1 MFKKLKIKHAARRV
15 QSTRKPATKKNTRRT
30 TRRTFWSRVWGIIC
44 WPFRMIA
51 KLCRRL
57 WQWVC
62 SLDVVGLVNITL
74 LVAIIVL
81 FSMLI
86 IDIVGCRRNQ
96 IVVVAEPVPVTHQV
110 SITDAPAPRSIKP
123 RQQPTLPMRVDTKTN
138 KKVEPAINVVPVKK
152 SEVQVVKQQTA
163 TVKNRFWGDIIID
176 SRGAGAMLQNGAQVN
191 GNLYLQNM
199 RKYTLPCDIRI
210 NGNLFLRD
218 VNMLQFCGDFIITG
232 NIYVSPRSSFGPIPK
247 TARLGGHVIL

>member
-1 MFKKLKIKHAARRV
+1 MFDKLKMKFAARRV
-15 QSTRKPATKKNTRRT
+15 KANKKSNKGKTARKNTKRKG
-30 TRRTFWSRVWGIIC
+30 FWARVWNIIC

-51 KLCRRL
+51 KLCKRFWNWL
-57 WQWVC
+57 C
-62 SLDVVGLVNITL
+62 GINLVAMVNLAL

-86 IDIVGCRRNQ
+86 IDVVGCRKQVVIVAKAQNTPEQ
-96 IVVVAEPVPVTHQV
+96 VVV
-110 SITDAPAPRSIKP
+110 TDASAPRNVRPRPVLPIKVNA
-123 RQQPTLPMRVDTKTN
+123 QTN
-138 KKVEPAINVVPVKK
+138 KKEAPSVNVTPVNRTEAK
-152 SEVQVVKQQTA
+152 VARQQTA
-163 TVKNRFWGDIIID
+163 KHQNKFMGDVIID
-176 SRGAGAMLQNGAQVN
+176 SRGAGTMLKNGSQVN

-218 VNMLQFCGDFIITG
+218 VNMLQFCGDFVITG

-247 TARLGGHVIL
+247 TARLGGHVVL

>member
-1 MFKKLKIKHAARRV
+1 MFDKLKMKFAARRV
-15 QSTRKPATKKNTRRT
+15 KTKKKDAKKKTSRKNAKRNGFWTRA
-30 TRRTFWSRVWGIIC
+30 WNIIC

-51 KLCRRL
+51 KLCKRFWNWL
-57 WQWVC
+57 
-62 SLDVVGLVNITL
+62 SDINLVAMVNLAL

-86 IDIVGCRRNQ
+86 IDVVGCRKQ
-96 IVVVAEPVPVTHQV
+96 VVIVAKQSQVDEQVV
-110 SITDAPAPRSIKP
+110 ITDATAPRNVKP
-123 RQQPTLPMRVDTKTN
+123 RPVLPIKVNAQIN
-138 KKVEPAINVVPVKK
+138 KKVNQPVNVVPVKH
-152 SEVQVVKQQTA
+152 SEVKIAKQQTA
-163 TVKNRFWGDIIID
+163 VRNNTFWGDVIID
-176 SRGAGAMLQNGAQVN
+176 SRGAGTMLKNASQVN

-218 VNMLQFCGDFIITG
+218 VNMLQFCGDFVITG

-247 TARLGGHVIL
+247 TARLGGHVVL

>member
-1 MFKKLKIKHAARRV
+1 MFDKLKMKFAAHRV
-15 QSTRKPATKKNTRRT
+15 KANKKNTKAKT
-30 TRRTFWSRVWGIIC
+30 TRKNTKRKGFWARVWNVIC
-44 WPFRMIA
+44 WPFRMVA
-51 KLCRRL
+51 KLCRRFWNWL
-57 WQWVC
+57 C
-62 SLDVVGLVNITL
+62 GINLVAMVNLAL

-86 IDIVGCRRNQ
+86 IDVLGCRKQVVIVAKPQSTPEQ
-96 IVVVAEPVPVTHQV
+96 IVVSEA
-110 SITDAPAPRSIKP
+110 AAPRNVRPRPVLPIKVNA
-123 RQQPTLPMRVDTKTN
+123 QTN
-138 KKVEPAINVVPVKK
+138 KKEVASVNVVPVKQV
-152 SEVQVVKQQTA
+152 EVQIAKHQIA
-163 TVKNRFWGDIIID
+163 KRDNKFMGDVIID

-218 VNMLQFCGDFIITG
+218 VNMLQFCGDFVITG

-247 TARLGGHVIL
+247 TARLGGHVVL